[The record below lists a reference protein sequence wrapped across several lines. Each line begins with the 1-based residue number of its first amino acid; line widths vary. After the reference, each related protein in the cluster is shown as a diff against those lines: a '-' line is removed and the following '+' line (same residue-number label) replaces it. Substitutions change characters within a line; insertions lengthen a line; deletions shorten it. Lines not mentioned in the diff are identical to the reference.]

1 MIGFDLE
8 HISRVKDEERLLKKI
23 ATTDEIAYIEK
34 FKNRK
39 EKVVSLWAAK
49 EAVFKCLNVES
60 GSFSFKDIELKHLEN
75 GAPIII
81 LHGKAKELTKGQR
94 VEISL
99 SHTKDIVGAVAV
111 LVKD

>member
-39 EKVVSLWAAK
+39 EKVASLWAVK
-49 EAVFKCLNVES
+49 EAVFKCLDVKDETIS
-60 GSFSFKDIELKHLEN
+60 YKDIELSHHEN
-75 GAPIII
+75 GKPFII
-81 LHGKAKELTKGQR
+81 LHGEALKFAKGKM

-99 SHTKDIVGAVAV
+99 SHTKDIVGAVAI
-111 LVKD
+111 LR